1 MLRTRSTSTR
11 RAGVLVAV
19 ALATTTFVAL
29 PHSAEAASNQLS
41 VIEDSARVLSPNPV
55 VQDAALDEI
64 RDLDADVVKIPVIW
78 RNVAPKPTS
87 RRFPGVDLADPAAYD
102 QALLAVIDRA
112 ILGAGLRG
120 QRVWLMLTSPAP
132 RWAVPREDAS
142 APGSTQP
149 DPRRYA
155 EFAKAAGR
163 HFASVEMWSVLNEPN
178 LSLFLRP
185 QFKNGVA
192 VSAVHYRKIYRAG
205 EAALRSAGHR
215 GDTILFG
222 ELLPRAPK
230 PRRANSTIP
239 PLLWLRDFFCLDEE
253 LKPLAGA
260 AAKARECN
268 GFKAIRASGFAY
280 HPYTTPR
287 GPLID
292 DDRPDSATIQHLGRV
307 FAVLDAAYR
316 QKRLTQRKAA
326 IFSSEFGFQSD
337 PPDPDATPLRR
348 IPEYLNVSE
357 YLSFKNPRVATYS
370 QYLLIDDTHV
380 DAFQSGLRRS
390 NGKVKP
396 GVYDAY
402 RLPIVVVN
410 RSARTVTV
418 WGKVR
423 NSAAR
428 SVEIQADAGDGFEK
442 VATVKINR
450 RTGYFEGVVR
460 GVDAAASTFR
470 AVSGGSTSRQV
481 RAIAAPSMLP

>member
-1 MLRTRSTSTR
+1 MLHTRSTSNR
-11 RAGVLVAV
+11 RAGVLVAI
-19 ALATTTFVAL
+19 ALAATALAAL
-29 PHSAEAASNQLS
+29 PQSAEAASNQLS

-87 RRFPGVDLADPAAYD
+87 RRVPGVDLTDPAAYD

-120 QRVWLMLTSPAP
+120 QKVWLMLTSPAP
-132 RWAVPREDAS
+132 RWAVPREDSS

-155 EFAKAAGR
+155 EFAEAAGR

-192 VSAVHYRKIYRAG
+192 VSAVHYRRLYRAG

-239 PLLWLRDFFCLDEE
+239 PLLWLRDFFCLDED

-260 AAKARECN
+260 AARARECN

-307 FAVLDAAYR
+307 FEVLDAAYR
-316 QKRLTQRKAA
+316 QKRLTQRKAK

-337 PPDPDATPLRR
+337 PPDPDATSLRR
-348 IPEYLNVSE
+348 IPEFLNVSE
-357 YLSFKNPRVATYS
+357 YLSFKHPRVATYS
-370 QYLLIDDTHV
+370 QYLLIDDTHI

-390 NGKVKP
+390 NGKEKP
-396 GVYDAY
+396 GVYDSY
-402 RLPIVVVN
+402 RLPLVVVS
-410 RSARTVTV
+410 RSARAVTV

-460 GVDAAASTFR
+460 GFDATRSVFR
-470 AVSGGSTSRQV
+470 AVSGGSTSRKV
-481 RAIAAPSMLP
+481 RATAAPSMLP